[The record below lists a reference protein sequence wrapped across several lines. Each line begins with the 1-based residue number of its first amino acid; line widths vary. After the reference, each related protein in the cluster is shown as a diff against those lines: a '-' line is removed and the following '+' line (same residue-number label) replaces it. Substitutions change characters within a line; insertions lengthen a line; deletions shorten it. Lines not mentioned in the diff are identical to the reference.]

1 MVFLLSHSLDGLLVS
16 YVIFWDGY
24 KQPSSLFTCSQFQA
38 YEMIK
43 PTHTLSSFIIHYRSL
58 QRSSVFLPPS
68 TLPSSLKYL
77 PTSYSVKH
85 NKLMQTNS
93 FILQVTASNPP
104 LLHSTLRPKI
114 RFPLESP
121 FLPAISSFR
130 TPEQECGRAVL
141 ISLRRLRW
149 GSLLYTCYSFNKSPQ
164 NTRVTSCLKLT
175 RFRFLSEARKKS

>member
-1 MVFLLSHSLDGLLVS
+1 MYIPYIWIYRVS
-16 YVIFWDGY
+16 SQGVC
-24 KQPSSLFTCSQFQA
+24 LRVVSQFQA

-43 PTHTLSSFIIHYRSL
+43 PTHTLSSFITHYRSL
-58 QRSSVFLPPS
+58 QRSSIFLPPS

-77 PTSYSVKH
+77 PTSYAVKH

-130 TPEQECGRAVL
+130 TPEQECGSAIL
-141 ISLRRLRW
+141 ISLRRLR
-149 GSLLYTCYSFNKSPQ
+149 
-164 NTRVTSCLKLT
+164 
-175 RFRFLSEARKKS
+175 